1 MIDLVAARCFHFI
14 YIYACNL
21 VSLCFL
27 CCYRFSVNKDLC
39 DALSIITIMGKLV

>member
-21 VSLCFL
+21 VSLFFVLLPFL
-27 CCYRFSVNKDLC
+27 
-39 DALSIITIMGKLV
+39 GE